1 MDYDPN
7 AEETEADAI
16 RSEAIRRRK
25 IQVQAKMAQEK
36 RCKQEDTKPRSR
48 IIGLFFNHSF
58 NSYILAA
65 TFLYGFF
72 GQDLYRFLPHDV
84 IFVLAP
90 LALIFTHLNFDY
102 LGPDR
107 AESLLDIV
115 ILYLIVSFLIMLGLS
130 AVSLLGIFSSNLFS
144 EGW

>member
-1 MDYDPN
+1 MGYDPN
-7 AEETEADAI
+7 AEETEFDAI
-16 RSEAIRRRK
+16 KSEAIRRRK
-25 IQVQAKMAQEK
+25 IQVEANMAQEK
-36 RCKQEDTKPRSR
+36 LRKQEGTKPRSG

-72 GQDLYRFLPHDV
+72 GKDLYRFLPHDV
-84 IFVLAP
+84 VFVLAP

-102 LGPDR
+102 LSPDR

-115 ILYLIVSFLIMLGLS
+115 ILYLILSFLIMLGLS
-130 AVSLLGIFSSNLFS
+130 AVSLLGVFSSNLFS
-144 EGW
+144 EVW

>member
-7 AEETEADAI
+7 AEETESDAI
-16 RSEAIRRRK
+16 KSEAIRRRK
-25 IQVQAKMAQEK
+25 IQVQAKMAQENRHK
-36 RCKQEDTKPRSR
+36 REGTKPRSG

-72 GQDLYRFLPHDV
+72 GQDLYRFLPHNV

-90 LALIFTHLNFDY
+90 LALIFTHMNFDY

-115 ILYLIVSFLIMLGLS
+115 FLYLILSFLIMLGLS
-130 AVSLLGIFSSNLFS
+130 AFGLLGVFSFNLFS
-144 EGW
+144 EVW

>member
-36 RCKQEDTKPRSR
+36 RRKQEGMMPRSG

-72 GQDLYRFLPHDV
+72 GQDLYRLLPHDV

-90 LALIFTHLNFDY
+90 LALIFTHLNFGY
-102 LGPDR
+102 LGADR

-115 ILYLIVSFLIMLGLS
+115 ILYLILSFLIVLGLS
-130 AVSLLGIFSSNLFS
+130 IVSGSGAFLTFLFNRLR
-144 EGW
+144 

>member
-16 RSEAIRRRK
+16 RSEALRRRK

-36 RCKQEDTKPRSR
+36 RHKQEGTKPRSG

-102 LGPDR
+102 LSQDR
-107 AESLLDIV
+107 AESLLDFAF
-115 ILYLIVSFLIMLGLS
+115 LYLILSFLIMLGLS
-130 AVSLLGIFSSNLFS
+130 AFSLLGAFSSNLLS
-144 EGW
+144 EVW